1 MSSNRKSSLF
11 LMELMIALLI
21 FSVCAGVC
29 AAISAK
35 AAVNISESRDIS
47 NALIIAQNNAEMIK
61 SGLESEN
68 KTYYY
73 NSDLTLQKKN
83 DDTVYSADLKI
94 LSKENGVVEY
104 TVEIFRTADGKLI
117 YTINSAYYR

>member
-1 MSSNRKSSLF
+1 MSNNRKSSLF

-35 AAVNISESRDIS
+35 AAINISESRDIS

-61 SGLESEN
+61 SGIESEN

-73 NSDLTLQKKN
+73 NSDLTVQEK
-83 DDTVYSADLKI
+83 DDSAVYSADLKI
-94 LSKENGVVEY
+94 SAKENGVIEY
-104 TVEIFRTADGKLI
+104 KIDVFRTTDRKLI
-117 YTINSAYYR
+117 YAIDSAYYK

>member
-1 MSSNRKSSLF
+1 MSNNRKSSLF

-35 AAVNISESRDIS
+35 AAKSISDSRDIS

-61 SGLESEN
+61 SGNVSVDTTN
-68 KTYYY
+68 YYD
-73 NSDLTLQKKN
+73 SQLALQEKN
-83 DDTVYSADLKI
+83 DENTYLANLRISE
-94 LSKENGVVEY
+94 KENGVVEY
-104 TVEIFRTADGKLI
+104 TVDVFRIADNKLI
-117 YTINSAYYR
+117 YTVDSAYYK